1 VNREHAGALEDE
13 WAVGKDFGG
22 KLNFGRYSGAAIWL
36 DGAGLERFDKPIL
49 TNSMRTRHFPSCL
62 MLRGMGQFAALTSL
76 AVLTFAGTLHAQD
89 FEGKNISA
97 VTIRYRGAKTVD
109 EDLLRN
115 LMVSKAGTAYRAE
128 SLDNDIKSLYESGL
142 VDDVRFLA
150 EPVGGGVNL
159 IAEVTT
165 RPGLGGVG
173 FVGNSIFTDQKLA
186 KESKMKAGGALSD
199 EQILEARRNIEKY
212 YQGYGYPDVTVSHR
226 TQATGQAGLSDLI
239 FVIDEGQKN
248 EVRKIKFEG
257 NNAFT
262 DLELRKE
269 MKVKEKGWFSWLTKS
284 GRFESNQLDTDLDAV
299 LDYYRSRGYLRAS
312 CPGINREPVGDGTV
326 DLIIN
331 INEGDRYTVAG
342 VGFGKMTVFKP
353 EELYPSLTLVG
364 DAAYSSKKMRADITM
379 IRNYYG
385 SRGYADALVTPD
397 IRDAGPN
404 RVSITY
410 RVTEGTRFRVGRVNI
425 AGNTKTKDKVIRR
438 EIPLKPGDMFNSVEL
453 DTTKARLENLQYF
466 TDVQAT
472 GTPGGAGYRDV
483 DVLVEEKATGSVG
496 VGVGFSS
503 IDSIVGFLTLE
514 QSNFDLFNPWNFT
527 GGGQR
532 FGMNLRAGSQRS
544 EFSLSL
550 VEPWFLDQ
558 QLALGGELFYRE
570 SSYFSENFDQTNL
583 GAAISLRKPLGAKD
597 SIKGELRVEQVSID
611 SDVNAGDFPGAVGP
625 NGETVSQ
632 FDEDLIGGDFLRSAF
647 AVNYIYD
654 SRDSVIQPRVG
665 HKIDLGL
672 TYAGLGGDVDTITF
686 SAQGQKYWNLKWD
699 TILSVNGE
707 LAFVDS
713 LNDEVPIF
721 ERLFLGGGRTLR
733 GFEFRDVGPRDTG
746 FTNDVYGGNSLGYLT
761 VEYTVP
767 IIETVRAAVF
777 YDTGFVNSESWD
789 PSPGDLYSD
798 FGVGI
803 RLKLPISPLP
813 LALDYAVP
821 LSSPDA
827 EADKGGQFQFSLSS
841 QF

>member
-1 VNREHAGALEDE
+1 MPQGV
-13 WAVGKDFGG
+13 
-22 KLNFGRYSGAAIWL
+22 
-36 DGAGLERFDKPIL
+36 
-49 TNSMRTRHFPSCL
+49 
-62 MLRGMGQFAALTSL
+62 GQFAALTSL
-76 AVLTFAGTLHAQD
+76 AVMASVGTMHAQD
-89 FEGKNISA
+89 FEGKNISS

-109 EDLLRN
+109 EDRLRN
-115 LMVSKAGTAYRAE
+115 LMTSKAGSAYRAE
-128 SLDNDIKSLYESGL
+128 GLDNDIKSLYESGL

-150 EPVGGGVNL
+150 EPVGNGVNL

-165 RPGLGGVG
+165 RPALGGVG
-173 FVGNSIFTDQKLA
+173 FVGNSIFTDKKLA
-186 KESKMKAGGALSD
+186 AESKMKAGGALSD

-226 TQATGQAGLSDLI
+226 TQATQQAGMSDLI

-284 GRFESNQLDTDLDAV
+284 GRFESTQLDSDLDAV
-299 LDYYRSRGYLRAS
+299 LDYYRSKGYLRAS
-312 CPGINREPVGDGTV
+312 SPGISRVPVGDGSV
-326 DLIIN
+326 DLFIN
-331 INEGDRYTVAG
+331 IVEGDRYTVAG

-353 EELYPSLTLVG
+353 EDFYPSLTLVG
-364 DAAYSSKKMRADITM
+364 NSAYSSKKMRADITM
-379 IRNYYG
+379 IRNFYG
-385 SRGYADALVTPD
+385 SRGYADALVTPE
-397 IRDAGPN
+397 IHDAGPN

-453 DTTKARLENLQYF
+453 DTTKARLDNLQYF
-466 TDVQAT
+466 NEVQAT
-472 GTPGGAGYRDV
+472 GTPGGSGYRDV
-483 DVLVEEKATGSVG
+483 DVLVDEKSTGSVG

-503 IDSIVGFLTLE
+503 IDSIVGFVTLE

-544 EFSLSL
+544 EFSMSL
-550 VEPWFLDQ
+550 VEPWFMDQ
-558 QLALGGELFYRE
+558 QLALGGELFYRQ
-570 SSYFSENFDQTNL
+570 SAFFSDNFDQTNL
-583 GAAISLRKPLGAKD
+583 GAAVSLRKPLGPKD
-597 SIKGELRVEQVSID
+597 SIKGELRVEQISID
-611 SDVNAGDFPGAVGP
+611 SDINAGSFPVGTMGP
-625 NGETVSQ
+625 NGDKVSQ
-632 FDEDLIGGDFLRSAF
+632 FDDALIGGDFLRSAL

-665 HKIDLGL
+665 HKVDLGL

-713 LNDEVPIF
+713 PDEVPIF
-721 ERLFLGGGRTLR
+721 DRLFLGGLRTLR
-733 GFEFRDVGPRDTG
+733 GFEFRDIGPRDKN
-746 FTNDVYGGNSLGYLT
+746 FTNDVFGGNSLGYLT

-767 IIETVRAAVF
+767 IIETIRGAVF
-777 YDTGFVNSESWD
+777 YDTGFVNADSWD
-789 PSPGDLYSD
+789 PAPNDLYSNY
-798 FGVGI
+798 GVGI

-813 LALDYAVP
+813 LALDYAIP
-821 LSSPDA
+821 LASPDE